1 MSVLMMI
8 LEAKAKLQQVYSKQ
22 EPSDPMCADIY
33 HDNALKDTFKAHRD
47 KIKHLLPL
55 LSLNLPYRHWAWP
68 IA

>member
-8 LEAKAKLQQVYSKQ
+8 LEAKAKLRQLYSKQ

-33 HDNALKDTFKAHRD
+33 HVNALKDTLKAHKD
-47 KIKHLLPL
+47 KIKHFLSL
-55 LSLNLPYRHWAWP
+55 LSSNLPYRHWACP